1 MDTKYQAPTKLTKAA
16 LMGLDRGLWI
26 SSNCWNG
33 AGYPIYA
40 ARVAPMK
47 DREAQWADIKSAEA
61 DRRGFW
67 IFPTK
72 AALARSIEEYRRGS
86 RTHVDVEALLGR
98 GLN

>member
-1 MDTKYQAPTKLTKAA
+1 
-16 LMGLDRGLWI
+16 
-26 SSNCWNG
+26 
-33 AGYPIYA
+33 
-40 ARVAPMK
+40 MK

-72 AALARSIEEYRRGS
+72 AALARSVEEYRRGS